1 VAHRG
6 RRAAGRA
13 AQALLAQAIDA
24 EVAALLSPQEKTMS
38 TVSVTIDYSNGAQ
51 KHFSSVPW
59 NEGLTIL
66 GGIEACAK
74 IPPGIT
80 ITFGS
85 DRSGHA
91 IGLVIDGIGRGDA
104 EGDWAV
110 WVNAKPFA
118 DRHRTETSFGFNPG
132 EREKNLLKSCDHI
145 LVKRSQ

>member
-1 VAHRG
+1 
-6 RRAAGRA
+6 
-13 AQALLAQAIDA
+13 
-24 EVAALLSPQEKTMS
+24 MS

-104 EGDWAV
+104 EGDWGGLGQRETLCRSSWNRNKL
-110 WVNAKPFA
+110 WVPP
-118 DRHRTETSFGFNPG
+118 R
-132 EREKNLLKSCDHI
+132 
-145 LVKRSQ
+145 